1 MSDQLSQLQARARA
15 LAQSGR
21 FAGWKAV
28 AFELRFEP
36 GYQEASQWLLSPAT
50 REDIDLL
57 CQGARDVS
65 KRRAPEDA

>member
-1 MSDQLSQLQARARA
+1 MSDQLSQVQARARA
-15 LAQSGR
+15 LAQSGK

-57 CQGARDVS
+57 CQRARDVS
-65 KRRAPEDA
+65 KRRAPEAA